1 MRTLKTLNGN
11 TVQVYSTAKEMPIV
25 RYNEFQKYLLID
37 SGIGADVETIDG
49 HYAKQIAYIASDK
62 KDDAIKEA
70 ENTRHA
76 LASVLSGINYGS
88 MAFAVMVTHID
99 GVPYD
104 DISEEGIERTV
115 KVLEATGISQGEV
128 EEATEVLKK
137 KIVDELGTLFPALT
151 GNDQT
156 YEHFA
161 KLRIYVLEMCDTLTD
176 GEIDEYRARELYDRW
191 LSLVTPG
198 KPLNFTSSDP
208 ENVLT
213 GMDRLF
219 VETCAQME
227 KNGSTNPEKYT
238 VVQFWAK
245 IDFIQKEA
253 KRGLPDTV

>member
-137 KIVDELGTLFPALT
+137 K
-151 GNDQT
+151 
-156 YEHFA
+156 
-161 KLRIYVLEMCDTLTD
+161 
-176 GEIDEYRARELYDRW
+176 
-191 LSLVTPG
+191 
-198 KPLNFTSSDP
+198 
-208 ENVLT
+208 
-213 GMDRLF
+213 
-219 VETCAQME
+219 
-227 KNGSTNPEKYT
+227 
-238 VVQFWAK
+238 
-245 IDFIQKEA
+245 
-253 KRGLPDTV
+253 